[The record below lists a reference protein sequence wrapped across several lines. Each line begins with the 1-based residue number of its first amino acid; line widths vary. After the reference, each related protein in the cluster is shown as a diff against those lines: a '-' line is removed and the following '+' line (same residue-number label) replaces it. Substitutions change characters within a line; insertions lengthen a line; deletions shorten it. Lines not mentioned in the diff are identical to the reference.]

1 LNPAPAPRVQ
11 NRIVARYLDGRTLKG
26 QTADFLPTRT
36 YFHVIPSPQA
46 GTSIQV
52 VEVKIA
58 DLKAVFFVRDLVG
71 DAAYN
76 EAKAF
81 TAEVRATGRKVQVK
95 FADGED
101 IVGTTMGYEPDR
113 LGFFVVPVDPK
124 SNNERCFVVMAAVK
138 AVTFL

>member
-1 LNPAPAPRVQ
+1 MQ

-26 QTADFLPTRT
+26 QTADFLPTKSV
-36 YFHVIPSPQA
+36 FHVIPSPQA

-52 VEVKIA
+52 VEVKLA
-58 DLKAVFFVRDLVG
+58 DLKAVFFVKDLVG

-81 TAEVRATGRKVQVK
+81 TAEVRASGRKVQVI

-101 IVGTTMGYEPDR
+101 IVGTTMGYQPDR